1 MNSILS
7 YGIAN
12 NNYLQNIIG
21 SKTNLIKSIDSV
33 ITILLVKIADTNRF
47 IRADSSA
54 ALESMTENLTIH
66 KAVTLLHNNGTRHK
80 NIPAKTTTASILGN
94 IVKSIGEDKFVLM
107 AMESMDS
114 YSKVL

>member
-1 MNSILS
+1 MNNDI
-7 YGIAN
+7 GN

-66 KAVTLLHNNGTRHK
+66 KTVTLLHNNGTRHK

-114 YSKVL
+114 YSKVP